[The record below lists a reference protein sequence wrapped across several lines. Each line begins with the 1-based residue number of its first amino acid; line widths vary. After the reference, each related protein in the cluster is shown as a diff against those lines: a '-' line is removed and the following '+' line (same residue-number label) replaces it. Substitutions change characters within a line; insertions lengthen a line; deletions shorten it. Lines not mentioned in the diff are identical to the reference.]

1 MRIVYF
7 KLLNYAGIYNGMG
20 LNELEIDFSKCSH
33 VITMISGSNGVGKST
48 LLKALNPL
56 PDGSE
61 NFLDKLPAQKIM
73 SIQDDEGN
81 MYTLD
86 IQSPVTSSG
95 NRSATKA
102 FISKNGTELNSTG
115 NVTSYKEVLFSE
127 FELDSNYIALSKLSS
142 DDRGLSDK
150 TPAERKKFVGSILA
164 SIDTYNEIYKILT
177 KKANIYK
184 SYINNLAIKIR
195 SIGDEETLHNKLV
208 DIEVQKNRLEKEK
221 ERLKKQKTEEET
233 YISIADP
240 DGKIQ
245 DKYDELYNAI
255 KEING
260 KLEASENLINNL
272 KDKLK
277 DNLPNSD
284 MKKNRKRL
292 NNLYISYDRKVE
304 TAKSTIFNNVSRIE
318 ALNKEIDTNKG
329 KLFNMKNGFEIE
341 NLKKSVETLEKS
353 INSSQSIL
361 DNSKISINGI
371 SRTEFETINA
381 TLTNIISNIKV
392 IYEKY
397 SADEIAAAT
406 DTLLLGYALDT
417 VNKTSDDL
425 TDKLDKLNKEL
436 HSKEISLTQVLSKL
450 EDTEVLKDR
459 PSKCKIDDCPFITKA
474 LKYDKPKLIKQR
486 DTLQN
491 DINNLNGN
499 INDTKVRLSV
509 IKSSYQAIQDIEG
522 IISQVNN
529 VKIVLDKLPLCSIFI
544 DTEELLNRIRRNDTF
559 NEINNL
565 SVYSELIDIE
575 ESLANDKAKYKEL
588 FSELKIVESKQ
599 EAIDLLETS
608 IHNKEEELTSL
619 KNAESELNNEI
630 EFNSGLANNYKD
642 LLEAIDS
649 LIAEDINHN
658 NLEIEK
664 GRRVQEYRNIEDS
677 IKKIKKYID
686 HLNIIDS
693 ELNNVEHDLEPLEK
707 EKESTNFALSTVQS
721 YTTEFNQYNE
731 RYNQV
736 QKLKNYASPTSGI
749 QTIYMDMYMGKTL
762 SLANQL
768 LGMLFNGEY
777 KLLPYIINENEF
789 RIPFIGNGMTVDDIS
804 SGSTSQICMIGM
816 IMNLVLLFQASTKY
830 NIVFL
835 DEIDGGLDT
844 ENRGLFISTLYQL
857 INILGVN
864 HLIMISH
871 NIESDLSNVDL
882 IKLKNNTDDS
892 NNYQNVNII
901 YDYAKDI
908 RRM

>member
-33 VITMISGSNGVGKST
+33 VITMISGKNGVGKST

-73 SIQDDEGN
+73 SVQDDQGN
-81 MYTLD
+81 IYTLD

-95 NRSATKA
+95 NRSTTKA
-102 FISKNGTELNSTG
+102 FISKNGTELNTTG
-115 NVTSYKEVLFSE
+115 NVTSYKEILFSE

-164 SIDTYNEIYKILT
+164 SIDTYNEIYKTLT

-195 SIGDEETLHNKLV
+195 SIGDEESLHNKLV
-208 DIEVQKNRLEKEK
+208 DIEVQKSRLEKDK
-221 ERLKKQKTEEET
+221 ERLLKQKTTEET

-245 DKYDELYNAI
+245 EKYEELYNAI
-255 KEING
+255 KEIND
-260 KLEASENLINNL
+260 KLEASDKILNNL
-272 KDKLK
+272 RDKLK
-277 DNLPNSD
+277 DNLPNKD

-292 NNLYISYDRKVE
+292 NDLYISYDRKVE
-304 TAKSTIFNNVSRIE
+304 SAKSTKANNISRIE
-318 ALNKEIDTNKG
+318 ALNKEIDINKG

-341 NLKKSVETLEKS
+341 NLKKSVEILENS
-353 INSSQSIL
+353 INSSQTIL
-361 DNSKISINGI
+361 DNSKISITGI

-381 TLTNIISNIKV
+381 TLINIISNIKV

-397 SADEIAAAT
+397 SADELATAT
-406 DTLLLGYALDT
+406 DTLLMGYALDT

-425 TDKLDKLNKEL
+425 TDKLDKLNGSL

-459 PSKCKIDDCPFITKA
+459 PPKCKIDDCPFITKA
-474 LKYDKPKLIKQR
+474 LKYDKSKLIKQR
-486 DTLQN
+486 DSLQN
-491 DINNLNGN
+491 DINNLNDD
-499 INDTKVRLSV
+499 INNTKIRLSV
-509 IKSSYQAIQDIEG
+509 IRSSYQAIQDIEG

-529 VKIVLDKLPLCSIFI
+529 VRIVLDKLPICSIFT
-544 DTEELLNRIRRNDTF
+544 DTEELLNRIGRNDAF
-559 NEINNL
+559 NEVNNL
-565 SVYSELIDIE
+565 NKYSELIDIE
-575 ESLANDKAKYKEL
+575 ESLANDKIKFTKLSA
-588 FSELKIVESKQ
+588 ELKIAESKQ

-608 IHNKEEELTSL
+608 INDKEKELDTL
-619 KNAESELNNEI
+619 KNAESELNNDI
-630 EFNSGLANNYKD
+630 EFNTGLANNYKD
-642 LLEAIDS
+642 LLDTIDQ
-649 LIAEDINHN
+649 LISEEVNHN
-658 NLEIEK
+658 NLDIEK

-677 IKKIKKYID
+677 IKKIKKYVD
-686 HLNIIDS
+686 HLNEIDS
-693 ELNNVEHDLEPLEK
+693 ELSNVEHDLEPLQK
-707 EKESTNFALSTVQS
+707 EKETTNFALSTVQS
-721 YTTEFNQYNE
+721 YINEFSQYNE
-731 RYNQV
+731 KYNQI

-762 SLANQL
+762 TLANQL
-768 LGMLFNGEY
+768 LSMLFNSEY

-804 SGSTSQICMIGM
+804 FGSTSQICMIGM

-864 HLIMISH
+864 HLVMISH

-882 IKLKNNTDDS
+882 IKLKNNEDDS

-901 YDYAKDI
+901 YDYAKDT